1 MRGSKSPSF
10 NSPLFSRQVENE
22 YGSYYA
28 CDYDY
33 MRHLLAVFRLYL
45 GKEVVLFT
53 TDGIKESEL
62 KCGTLQ
68 DLYATVDFGSETNE
82 TRAFEQQRLI
92 EPRGPLVNSEYY
104 TGWLDYW
111 GEPHS
116 TKSTTVVT
124 NGLQKI
130 LELGA
135 NVNM

>member
-53 TDGIKESEL
+53 TDGLKESEL
-62 KCGTLQ
+62 QCGTLQ
-68 DLYATVDFGSETNE
+68 DLYATVDFGSGS
-82 TRAFEQQRLI
+82 ARLNDLHRI
-92 EPRGPLVNSEYY
+92 HRI
-104 TGWLDYW
+104 W
-111 GEPHS
+111 
-116 TKSTTVVT
+116 
-124 NGLQKI
+124 NGITL
-130 LELGA
+130 
-135 NVNM
+135 